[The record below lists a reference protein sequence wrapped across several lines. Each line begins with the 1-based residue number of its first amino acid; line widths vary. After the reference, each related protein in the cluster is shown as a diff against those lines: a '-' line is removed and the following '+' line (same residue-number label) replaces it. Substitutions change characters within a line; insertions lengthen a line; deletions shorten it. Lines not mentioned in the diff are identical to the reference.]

1 METDNMKT
9 ILVGLMAALVLTTS
23 TSVPATA
30 HTSTGNPCITTT
42 IDGTPLAKPICDFP
56 ALVGGFSP
64 TNCPAVIP
72 ATFTASCFDNALNK
86 QVVYVNG
93 VQV

>member
-1 METDNMKT
+1 MKT

-30 HTSTGNPCITTT
+30 HTSTGNACITTT

-56 ALVGGFSP
+56 PLVTGGTT
-64 TNCPAVIP
+64 TNCPAIIP
-72 ATFTASCFDNALNK
+72 ATYTASCYDTALNK